1 MQILELRRDN
11 SFNETPWC
19 VGEQGSFRYP
29 QSSVKIFW
37 NTVTEP
43 ANTLLQNRAQVGNKL
58 R

>member
-29 QSSVKIFW
+29 QSFFW

>member
-11 SFNETPWC
+11 SFNETPSC

-29 QSSVKIFW
+29 QSFFW